1 VPERIFAKH
10 PGLKENSSMVVQYEW
25 DYDCDLDLEDKD
37 SIEGLE
43 MSFGN
48 QGTDPADYIYI
59 YENKEDEA
67 NKVK

>member
-1 VPERIFAKH
+1 
-10 PGLKENSSMVVQYEW
+10 MVVQYEW